1 MVTPDKMTQYQAYNM
16 ANRTLA
22 KTRQVVMLYDGA
34 IRFLQHAK
42 EAIGENRIQD
52 RYNALAKVS
61 DIIVGLQSCIDFEK
75 GGDVARILF
84 DFYASV
90 DSRVL
95 TIHRT
100 NSAETCEQL
109 IAEIR
114 QMRDAWD
121 QIDKDMV
128 NQQGQGSGGDA
139 LKAAAIPPAMNA
151 PVTDATNIAF
161 SA

>member
-34 IRFLQHAK
+34 VRFLQQAK
-42 EAIGENRIQD
+42 EAIQDNRVQD
-52 RYNALAKVS
+52 RYNTLTRVS
-61 DIIVGLQSCIDFEK
+61 DIIVGLQGCIDFEK

-84 DFYASV
+84 DFYSSV
-90 DSRVL
+90 DTRVL
-95 TIHRT
+95 SIHRT
-100 NSAETCEQL
+100 NNAEMCDQL

-121 QIDKDMV
+121 QIDRDLV
-128 NQQGQGSGGDA
+128 EQQAQGMTDTS
-139 LKAAAIPPAMNA
+139 KVAAIPPAMNA
-151 PVTDATNIAF
+151 PATDATNVAF

>member
-42 EAIGENRIQD
+42 EAIQDKRIQD
-52 RYNALAKVS
+52 RYNAITKVS
-61 DIIVGLQSCIDFEK
+61 DIIIGLQSCIDFER

-84 DFYASV
+84 DFYSSV
-90 DSRVL
+90 DSRAMS
-95 TIHRT
+95 IHRT
-100 NSAETCEQL
+100 NSVETCEEL
-109 IAEIR
+109 ILEIK

-121 QIDKDMV
+121 QIDKDLV
-128 NQQGQGSGGDA
+128 NQQGQGAVESS
-139 LKAAAIPPAMNA
+139 KAAAITPAMNA
-151 PVTDATNIAF
+151 PATDATNVAF